1 MGTAIVSAVDEHAT
15 HTHLAHFAER
25 DFLGS
30 RCEHYSDSALFVLGL
45 EARLA
50 FELAQQRG
58 YRIIPPTKDDLPSPF
73 RIACLAAGGYSGS
86 GEPEQRASDFPA
98 AASIV
103 SSRWFLVPPRF
114 HRDDGGVQSRVG
126 DHMTMAALPS
136 PSRRALYAVRQTA

>member
-1 MGTAIVSAVDEHAT
+1 VAATVVGAIDQDAT
-15 HTHLAHFAER
+15 HAPLVAHFTER

-86 GEPEQRASDFPA
+86 GEPEQRARP
-98 AASIV
+98 V
-103 SSRWFLVPPRF
+103 
-114 HRDDGGVQSRVG
+114 
-126 DHMTMAALPS
+126 
-136 PSRRALYAVRQTA
+136 